1 MLEDSHS
8 LLFPVITSQIC
19 YLVRNQYMEMP
30 DITKEKVQ
38 DKSKTD
44 GTVKVF
50 AFQTGWVLLEII
62 ARVAQDLP
70 ISLLELET
78 CAIISCS
85 LFTFYFWFKKPM
97 YVSEP
102 TKLHANLIS
111 ASLLGQTSYCGDEAA
126 LHIQQH

>member
-1 MLEDSHS
+1 MGGFVLEDSHS
-8 LLFPVITSQIC
+8 TLFPVIISQIC

-44 GTVKVF
+44 GTVKIF

-78 CAIISCS
+78 CAIIGCS
-85 LFTFYFWFKKPM
+85 LFTFYFWFKKPIL
-97 YVSEP
+97 P
-102 TKLHANLIS
+102 TRADQ
-111 ASLLGQTSYCGDEAA
+111 LLWR
-126 LHIQQH
+126 